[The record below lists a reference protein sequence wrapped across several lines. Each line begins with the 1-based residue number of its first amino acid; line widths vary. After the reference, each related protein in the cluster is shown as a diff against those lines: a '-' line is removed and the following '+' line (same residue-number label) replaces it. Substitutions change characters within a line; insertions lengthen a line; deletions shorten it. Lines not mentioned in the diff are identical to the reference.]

1 MLFGRYLIECCFE
14 NEAILPYFK
23 GSTFRGVFGI
33 ALKRV
38 VCALK
43 QLKCEECL
51 LHPSILTS
59 FFLENIIGTW
69 AILYTLLIRWEK
81 LVLERR

>member
-1 MLFGRYLIECCFE
+1 MLFGRYRIECSFE

-23 GSTFRGVFGI
+23 GSTIRGVFGI

-51 LHPSILTS
+51 LS
-59 FFLENIIGTW
+59 
-69 AILYTLLIRWEK
+69 
-81 LVLERR
+81 ER